1 VAVQFSSMSAIE
13 IFDSRGRRTPAV
25 SVTLAGGR
33 RVRSCVPFGASIG
46 SRRAVAL
53 YGHDDKPC
61 AGISVRRARSRP
73 ATETHRQRRSALAD
87 RNLATDTGG
96 SPGPW
101 FRGST
106 CSVSP
111 DRARTFG
118 RHAPSGVSR
127 ARRRTVNEI
136 PKTPR
141 WLDWQALN
149 RY

>member
-13 IFDSRGRRTPAV
+13 IFDSRGRRTLAV

-53 YGHDDKPC
+53 YSHDDKRC
-61 AGISVRRARSRP
+61 AGIS
-73 ATETHRQRRSALAD
+73 EC
-87 RNLATDTGG
+87 GG

-118 RHAPSGVSR
+118 RHGRR
-127 ARRRTVNEI
+127 AESAVRVGGPLTKYQKRQDGSIGRR
-136 PKTPR
+136 
-141 WLDWQALN
+141 
-149 RY
+149 